1 MDSETLCINNSIC
14 FFISFVGEKDTQVTE
29 DKSNKLR
36 VNDNC
41 SNRINEPEGYMTYSD
56 TCGSRVERS
65 DSFTSADE
73 PITEPKSGS
82 STLTSSSDW
91 STMTCVPNDSKSKD
105 QIRSV
110 SNTDSSWNGANVE
123 CSQTDGALVADP
135 KIVGSVTD
143 MVSEETSDIL
153 KPPAPFIE
161 CPISSPMIVDTMRI
175 ASPVPM
181 TQANSLNKQKKGC
194 SFSTFGYGPNGKLE
208 PLPHPS
214 PESTQDITQTEIDIQ
229 STSSSETPST
239 HRVRLTT
246 FQKNKVNVAQNGA
259 VPDICN
265 DTLNCGTL
273 PHKNRRKRAGSN
285 GSSSLTSF
293 SETDDSGSHTSVERD
308 TNQNNHLRTPD
319 LLSPFHSR
327 MGSNTSSGVSS
338 VSQDSVSSVARIQVH
353 QGGLVSKLVSSFQN
367 SSLESTATP
376 VVSSKPNIG
385 HIPKL
390 GHSNWHSAGSN
401 ASSGLTGSISDSF
414 SASDAENVEV
424 CQSKKVT
431 DRSKKLNSLNRMDRG
446 GSSGSYNSQESDLS
460 SLQNSRVMEYNSSV
474 GERGYSSRESTSQ
487 ESDISSLDFPPLG
500 STRKTRD
507 HQRGLKA
514 EKKNVSFEKSGK
526 NLLIFITLSHQ
537 MLFLPKK

>member
-1 MDSETLCINNSIC
+1 MF

-29 DKSNKLR
+29 DKSSKFH

-41 SNRINEPEGYMTYSD
+41 SSKIHETEGYTTYSD
-56 TCGSRVERS
+56 TCRSRVERC

-91 STMTCVPNDSKSKD
+91 STLTCVPNDSKSKD

-123 CSQTDGALVADP
+123 GSQTNGAVIADP
-135 KIVGSVTD
+135 KIVGSHTG
-143 MVSEETSDIL
+143 MEGTEGTSDLL

-181 TQANSLNKQKKGC
+181 IQANAPSNQKKGC
-194 SFSTFGYGPNGKLE
+194 SFSTFGYGPDGKLE
-208 PLPHPS
+208 PVPHTG
-214 PESTQDITQTEIDIQ
+214 PENAQDITQTEIDSQ

-265 DTLNCGTL
+265 DTMNCG
-273 PHKNRRKRAGSN
+273 PHKNRRRRIGSN

-308 TNQNNHLRTPD
+308 ANQNKHLRTPD

-338 VSQDSVSSVARIQVH
+338 VSQDSVSSVARIQAH

-367 SSLESTATP
+367 SSLDSTTSP
-376 VVSSKPNIG
+376 VMSPKPHIG
-385 HIPKL
+385 HISKVR
-390 GHSNWHSAGSN
+390 HRNWHSAGSN

-414 SASDAENVEV
+414 SASDAENVDA
-424 CQSKKVT
+424 CQSNIT
-431 DRSKKLNSLNRMDRG
+431 DRSKQPSPLNRMDRG

-460 SLQNSRVMEYNSSV
+460 SLQNSRVREYNSSV
-474 GERGYSSRESTSQ
+474 GEREYSSRESTSQ
-487 ESDISSLDFPPLG
+487 ESDISSLDFTPVG
-500 STRKTRD
+500 STHKTKH
-507 HQRGLKA
+507 HQRELKA

-526 NLLIFITLSHQ
+526 NSLALVLTPVLDSVAQFPIH
-537 MLFLPKK
+537 